1 MKKIRSDFNSRQYM
15 LAEDFELYYY
25 SDLNLQHVGNH
36 SHAYYEVYLFS
47 AGSVDMVIDNVK
59 HSLHPGDM
67 IIVPPQTLHRA
78 VIRKGEVPYQ
88 RFVFWLS
95 VAYCARLKRESPD
108 YLYLFSHA
116 EKEKE
121 YIYHLNLLEF
131 NSTRSKLFS
140 LLEELH
146 TDRFGR
152 DTQIDLSVRDLILML
167 NRTIYQKKYPATKKE
182 KLSSYQTIT
191 DYITNHLEEDL
202 SRAPDSGKYGGFSA
216 SVYHKEKTCRLLR
229 CHAGRAE
236 YRCLLCKIRFSEL
249 FKFLQGI
256 PQRIRHVPIRISAET
271 GVKEILGC
279 L

>member
-15 LAEDFELYYY
+15 LAEDFELFYY

-67 IIVPPQTLHRA
+67 IVVPPQTLHRA
-78 VIRKGEVPYQ
+78 VIQKGEVPYQ

-95 VAYCARLKRESPD
+95 AAYCARLKRESAD
-108 YLYLFSHA
+108 YMYLFSHT

-121 YIYHLNLLEF
+121 YVYHLSLLEF
-131 NSTRSKLFS
+131 NSTRSKLFA

-152 DTQIDLSVRDLILML
+152 DTQKI
-167 NRTIYQKKYPATKKE
+167 
-182 KLSSYQTIT
+182 
-191 DYITNHLEEDL
+191 
-202 SRAPDSGKYGGFSA
+202 
-216 SVYHKEKTCRLLR
+216 
-229 CHAGRAE
+229 GRA
-236 YRCLLCKIRFSEL
+236 
-249 FKFLQGI
+249 
-256 PQRIRHVPIRISAET
+256 HV
-271 GVKEILGC
+271 
-279 L
+279 